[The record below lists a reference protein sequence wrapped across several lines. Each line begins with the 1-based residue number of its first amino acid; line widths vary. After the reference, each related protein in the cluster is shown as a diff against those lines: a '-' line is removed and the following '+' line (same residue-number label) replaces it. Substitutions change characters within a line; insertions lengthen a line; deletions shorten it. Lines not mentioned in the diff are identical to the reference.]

1 MALRLCVCI
10 VRGVRASA
18 LTTVKP
24 RGYPG
29 LWGKDIK
36 MITVIEILISLPEAI
51 LALILIREK
60 VQKLKDS

>member
-1 MALRLCVCI
+1 MRI

-24 RGYPG
+24 RMAPG

-60 VQKLKDS
+60 VQKPKDS